1 MLDKKVRVIRV
12 NLSFVKCKI
21 YAMVVCIFLDLF
33 FNTFIEFNLDLNLTN
48 RSKDQNVYIA
58 FMGVQVFW
66 RILLMMFFILL
77 LWSTF
82 VFAHGMVREIVR
94 NFKWTFLVIFLDLIL
109 HIMERAIRVSQ
120 INKAEDEIWS
130 NGFYTI
136 LYFLKY
142 SSKLHLTASAGRD
155 LCNVS
160 ECKPEGG
167 ESRVLQARELDQEL
181 LLTRS

>member
-109 HIMERAIRVSQ
+109 HIMERAIK
-120 INKAEDEIWS
+120 I
-130 NGFYTI
+130 
-136 LYFLKY
+136 
-142 SSKLHLTASAGRD
+142 GR
-155 LCNVS
+155 
-160 ECKPEGG
+160 
-167 ESRVLQARELDQEL
+167 A
-181 LLTRS
+181 